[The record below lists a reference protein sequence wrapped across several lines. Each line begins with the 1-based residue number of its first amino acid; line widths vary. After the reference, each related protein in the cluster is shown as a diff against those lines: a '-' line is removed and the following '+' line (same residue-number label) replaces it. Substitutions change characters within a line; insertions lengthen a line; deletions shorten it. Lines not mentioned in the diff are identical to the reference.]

1 MSSKRIIVKLKNSM
15 GRFYDPQTK
24 FRIKLKEEKELAYPL
39 GDMTRQWLNAG
50 GLVITTSLLE
60 SPPDKPASI
69 LSKTEQPELLSS
81 VEIDKVEQEI
91 EPPRNDEY
99 DYMSV
104 QQLRKA
110 AKDRGIKLARTDSAE
125 RIRRKLRT
133 S

>member
-50 GLVITTSLLE
+50 GLVITTSLLK

-69 LSKTEQPELLSS
+69 LSETEQPELLSS
-81 VEIDKVEQEI
+81 VEQEI
-91 EPPRNDEY
+91 KPPRNDEY

-125 RIRRKLRT
+125 KIRRKLRT